1 MEHSTE
7 LLNAILEILKLCEKK
22 VKEATENAAT
32 AA

>member
-1 MEHSTE
+1 MEHSPE

-22 VKEATENAAT
+22 VKEANKNATT